1 MKKLAYIIIYIL
13 ASAPVIATANPS
25 LEERLENGAIIKDV
39 QTPGDSSWATVGVS
53 AVIDVPM
60 DVLWGTIIDIEAW
73 PKWLP
78 MMGRAWFISDASEE
92 RITREIAKSRDEVYA
107 IDAEFPH
114 ERGGGNEGRGR
125 WHRTTIEEYDLI
137 WPLRNE
143 WVVRRYDFDEASTPH
158 RASWHKLDNA
168 DDSDD
173 GAWEISPWK
182 DGKRSLLK
190 YNYRVKV
197 KEGVPRP
204 VFRQAVSF
212 TVNSMIKAL
221 RREAGRRVNQP
232 RQP

>member
-1 MKKLAYIIIYIL
+1 MRKLACIIIVCIL
-13 ASAPVIATANPS
+13 ASAPAIAASNPS
-25 LEERLENGAIIKDV
+25 LDQRLDIGAIIKDV
-39 QTPGDSSWATVGVS
+39 TTPDDSQWAFVRVETVV
-53 AVIDVPM
+53 DVPV
-60 DVLWGTIIDIEAW
+60 DTLWRTIIDIEAW

-78 MMGRAWFISDASEE
+78 MMGRAWFTSDAAEE

-107 IDAEFPH
+107 IDSQFPQ
-114 ERGGGNEGRGR
+114 GGSDNADTGR

-158 RASWHKLDNA
+158 RASWRKLDNA

-197 KEGVPRP
+197 KAGVPRP

-221 RREAGRRVNQP
+221 RREAARRANGK
-232 RQP
+232 